1 MTEMLRLTY
10 RGSSVNFNLSGN
22 TNMSRTFYNRD
33 GDAATKRELANTLTW
48 RNSVNADFT
57 WTWALAGMEFQADA
71 SYMWYNGYA
80 TNPDPMTLV
89 NATVNKRLGPV
100 TLSLSVTDLLAQS
113 RALSVTESGAMRSE
127 TLSNTLGR
135 YILLSFNYNF
145 GTMGGRRG
153 GARMGG
159 NRGGGMGGGMM
170 GGGGFRGG
178 MGGGMG
184 GPM

>member
-1 MTEMLRLTY
+1 
-10 RGSSVNFNLSGN
+10 
-22 TNMSRTFYNRD
+22 
-33 GDAATKRELANTLTW
+33 
-48 RNSVNADFT
+48 
-57 WTWALAGMEFQADA
+57 MEFQADA
-71 SYMWYNGYA
+71 SYQWYNGY
-80 TNPDPMTLV
+80 TTDMKPMTLV
-89 NATVNKRLGPV
+89 NMTINKRIARVV

-113 RALSVTESGAMRSE
+113 RALSVTENGAIHSE

-135 YILLSFNYNF
+135 YILLSFSYNF